1 MFYKD
6 HTSIDTDIKDSL
18 TRQEE
23 AYMNSAEY
31 KSIEREKNLM
41 VIGLITTWLA
51 AILVLLFI

>member
-1 MFYKD
+1 MFYQNC
-6 HTSIDTDIKDSL
+6 TSIDTDIKDSL